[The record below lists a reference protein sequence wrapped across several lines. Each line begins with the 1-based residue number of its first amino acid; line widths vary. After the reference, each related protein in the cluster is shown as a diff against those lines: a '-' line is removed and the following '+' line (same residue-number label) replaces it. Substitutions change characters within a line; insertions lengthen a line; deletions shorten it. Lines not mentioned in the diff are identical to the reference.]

1 MLSLNTVLANTN
13 TTPGNTAPGGNLP
26 AIDGQGFL
34 RLLIT
39 QLQHQDPLTPTD
51 PGNTVLQLAAL
62 SQVSTLQEINQ
73 TLKQL
78 LAAKGPNA

>member
-1 MLSLNTVLANTN
+1 MISVNTVAANTAAM
-13 TTPGNTAPGGNLP
+13 PGNSASGAGFP
-26 AIDGQGFL
+26 AIDSQGFL

-62 SQVSTLQEINQ
+62 SQVATLQEINQ

-78 LAAKGPNA
+78 LAAKDLRT